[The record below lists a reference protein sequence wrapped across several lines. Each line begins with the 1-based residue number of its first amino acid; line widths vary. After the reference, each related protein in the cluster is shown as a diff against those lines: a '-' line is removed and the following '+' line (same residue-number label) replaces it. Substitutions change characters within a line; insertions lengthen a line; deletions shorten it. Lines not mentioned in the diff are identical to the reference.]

1 MLSVTIRRKTHL
13 FLKFLIAL
21 SLIVIGPLQ
30 AQVSEIEKF
39 ELVKED
45 SPVFVYERW
54 ITFPGKV
61 PAVKAREVKGEFLIN
76 GSIYTILSIIKNE
89 AQIKD
94 WQNHVSNFKVHLQ
107 PDTTYWMEYSY
118 HDLPWPVSDQ
128 DHFIR
133 YSLIEKYSRKEL
145 IINFESV
152 NNTKLA
158 PEKNGVTRLE
168 LSGSWR
174 LEQLSPQQ
182 AKITYR
188 ILSMPGTIP
197 RMFTDPIIRSNLMS
211 TMKALTKLAEG
222 NKQRN

>member
-1 MLSVTIRRKTHL
+1 
-13 FLKFLIAL
+13 
-21 SLIVIGPLQ
+21 
-30 AQVSEIEKF
+30 
-39 ELVKED
+39 
-45 SPVFVYERW
+45 VYERW

-61 PAVKAREVKGEFLIN
+61 PEVKAREVKGEFLIN
-76 GSIYTILSIIKNE
+76 GSIYKILSIIKNE
-89 AQIKD
+89 SQIKE
-94 WQNHVSNFKVHLQ
+94 WQNHVSDYKIHLQ
-107 PDTTYWMEYSY
+107 PDTTFWMEYSY

-133 YSLIEKYSRKEL
+133 YTLTEKYPRKDL
-145 IINFESV
+145 VINFESV
-152 NNTKLA
+152 NNSKLA
-158 PEKNGVTRLE
+158 PEKKGVTRLE

-211 TMKALTKLAEG
+211 TIKALKKLAEE
-222 NKQRN
+222 NPQRY

>member
-1 MLSVTIRRKTHL
+1 MTIWRKTCL
-13 FLKFLIAL
+13 FIKSLIAI
-21 SLIVIGPLQ
+21 SLIVIGPLY

-76 GSIYTILSIIKNE
+76 GSIYKILSIIKNE
-89 AQIKD
+89 SQIKD
-94 WQNHVSNFKVHLQ
+94 WQSHVSDFKVHLQ

-133 YSLIEKYSRKEL
+133 YALVEKYPRKEL
-145 IINFESV
+145 VINFESV
-152 NNTKLA
+152 NNPKLA
-158 PEKNGVTRLE
+158 PEKKGVTRLE

-174 LEQLSPQQ
+174 LEQLSPHQ

-211 TMKALTKLAEG
+211 TMKALTKLAEE
-222 NKQRN
+222 NRQRY